1 MKITGIETFV
11 VSNGFTPPRPW
22 HFYAIRTDAGL
33 TGYSEFGS
41 DGITRGLVGLVQDL
55 GQRLIGKDPTAVE
68 KPYVDLY
75 RVVRQAP
82 YGATQQAIAGIELAL
97 WDLAGKAL
105 SVPVYKLMGG
115 PHRESQWV
123 YWSHLAT
130 YRANNW
136 KLLGVKPLR
145 SLHDLADVARE
156 APARGYTVF
165 KTNIIWPGDAAR
177 GISQG
182 RLGPH
187 DQVATREIVKQAV
200 AQIGAM
206 RDAVGPDVG
215 ICLDIN
221 VNFKPSEAVRVGRAL
236 EPYDLFWLEIDN
248 QDPHALAQLKSSV
261 QAPICSGEQLQ
272 TIRQYRPYFELHAMD
287 VVKVDVQ
294 WQGVSAAKKGAHLA
308 EAAVYE
314 EFNGRVNRGTAGIRA
329 AFAPRS
335 RGDYGKLRFHP
346 EDLFVDATAGKALI
360 RWLCTLETKR
370 GPAAWRGLDILH
382 VENSRI
388 KEKLTYAKAKAP
400 LFGEKS

>member
-11 VSNGFTPPRPW
+11 VSNGFTPPRAW
-22 HFYAIRTDAGL
+22 HFCAIRTDAGL

-41 DGITRGLVGLVQDL
+41 DGLSRGLVGLVQDL

-68 KPYVDLY
+68 KHYLDLY
-75 RVVRQAP
+75 RAVRQAP

-105 SVPVYKLMGG
+105 GVPVYKLMGG
-115 PHRESQWV
+115 PHRERQWV

-136 KLLGVKPLR
+136 KLLGAKPLR
-145 SLHDLADVARE
+145 SLQDLADVARE

-165 KTNIIWPGDAAR
+165 KTNIIWPGDPAR
-177 GISQG
+177 AISQG

-187 DQVATREIVKQAV
+187 DQVATRDIVKQAV

-206 RDAVGPDVG
+206 REAVGPEIG

-221 VNFKPSEAVRVGRAL
+221 VNFKPSEAIRVGRAL

-248 QDPHALAQLKSSV
+248 QDPQALVQLKSSV
-261 QAPICSGEQLQ
+261 RPPICSGEQLQ
-272 TIRQYRPYFELHAMD
+272 TMRQYRPYFELHAMD

-294 WQGVSAAKKGAHLA
+294 WQGFSAAKKVADLA
-308 EAAVYE
+308 ETYELNIAPHNYNGHLSTFQSLNLCASVSNVRIMESDPEQTPYRDELFTALPEIASGHMKIPTAPGWGTELNEKAAKKYE
-314 EFNGRVNRGTAGIRA
+314 WTG
-329 AFAPRS
+329 
-335 RGDYGKLRFHP
+335 
-346 EDLFVDATAGKALI
+346 
-360 RWLCTLETKR
+360 
-370 GPAAWRGLDILH
+370 
-382 VENSRI
+382 
-388 KEKLTYAKAKAP
+388 
-400 LFGEKS
+400 